1 VPEWAPCENDCAIDE
16 REGIFMGFEGQR
28 VTNVT
33 DEMVPAVEYVMGP
46 AGDIELFVGTTTG
59 VYRSTDFGHTWLVG
73 ATDQAGPAPVLALGI
88 SPQYGSDGT
97 VFAGSVDGLWQSGDK
112 ATTWRHV
119 LGGDA
124 VNALL
129 LLAGVGTYAV
139 IAGTDKDGVLR
150 SDDAGRNWHS
160 ANPGLL
166 DLSVLSLAS
175 VSGHDRGQVVL
186 AGTASGLYRSAN
198 GGKSWRPVDL
208 SEGTPAVQCLEV
220 VRSRASTPIVLAGT
234 EADGLFRSIDT
245 GQSWE
250 AVCDLGPIGVSAIAG
265 LTVGGDP
272 YTVACTTSE
281 GFAISSDCGETWR
294 TCGELPE
301 TALSLLAVADGSATY
316 FIAGMTTKGLAW
328 SQDDGRSWL
337 PLPLTASGA

>member
-1 VPEWAPCENDCAIDE
+1 M
-16 REGIFMGFEGQR
+16 GIEGQT
-28 VTNVT
+28 VTNVM
-33 DEMVPAVEYVMGP
+33 DEMVPAVECVIGL
-46 AGDIELFVGTTTG
+46 AGDIELFAGTTRG
-59 VYRSTDFGHTWLVG
+59 VYRSMDFGHTWLG
-73 ATDQAGPAPVLALGI
+73 GTTDQAGPSPVLALGI

-97 VFAGSVDGLWQSGDK
+97 VFVGSVDGLWQSDDK

-119 LGGDA
+119 LGGDT
-124 VNALL
+124 VNALVL
-129 LLAGVGTYAV
+129 VEGVGTYAV

-166 DLSVLSLAS
+166 DLSVLSLVS
-175 VSGHDRGQVVL
+175 VPGHDHGQVLL

-198 GGKSWRPVDL
+198 NGKSWRPVNL
-208 SEGTPAVQCLEV
+208 LEGTLAVQCLDV
-220 VRSRASTPIVLAGT
+220 VGSRATTPTVLAGT
-234 EADGLFRSIDT
+234 EADGLFRSIDI

-250 AVCDLGPIGVSAIAG
+250 AVVDFGPIGVSAIAG
-265 LTVGGDP
+265 LPVGGDP
-272 YTVACTTSE
+272 CTVACATSE
-281 GFAISSDCGETWR
+281 GLAISNDCGKTWR

-301 TALSLLAVADGSATY
+301 PALSLQVVCDGDATY

-337 PLPLTASGA
+337 PLPLTASGT